1 MRRVQVDE
9 VDGLIRDMVPED
21 IQVVAVVED
30 VRLHREEIVARPFQ
44 ARKNTPARGALMTHR
59 HQKLPR

>member
-9 VDGLIRDMVPED
+9 VDGVLRDIVP
-21 IQVVAVVED
+21 QVVQVIAVVED

-44 ARKNTPARGALMTHR
+44 ARKNTSARGALMTHR
-59 HQKLPR
+59 L